1 MPPPSRKDTLLA
13 LRRAYPRQD
22 FATANFVAYQN
33 ALEDVPPEILAAAV
47 QHLIRTEKWMPTV
60 AEIRECAAELELVL
74 PDEADALAQIHDRM
88 AWARTQTLD
97 PPPVVHPLVATALER
112 VGGWHSFRDTEAT
125 VIRGQFAR
133 VYRDLRGA
141 AIRAR
146 QTSDFNSPG

>member
-33 ALEDVPPEILAAAV
+33 ALEDVPPDVLARAV
-47 QHLIRTEKWMPTV
+47 EYLIRTEKWMPTV
-60 AEIRECAAELELVL
+60 AEIRERAAELELAL
-74 PDEADALAQIHDRM
+74 PDEAVALAQIHDRM

-97 PPPVVHPLVATALER
+97 PPPVVHQLVATALEH

-125 VIRGQFAR
+125 IIRGQFAR
-133 VYRDLRGA
+133 VYRDLRTA

-146 QTSDFNSPG
+146 QTASFDSAG